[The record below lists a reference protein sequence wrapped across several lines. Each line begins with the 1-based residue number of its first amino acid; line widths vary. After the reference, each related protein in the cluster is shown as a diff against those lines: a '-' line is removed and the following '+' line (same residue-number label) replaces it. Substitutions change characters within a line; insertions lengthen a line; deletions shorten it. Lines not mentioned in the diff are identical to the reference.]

1 MTNIIEVAKTGRAG
15 CRTCKQP
22 IAKGDLRFGEQVP
35 NAFSAG
41 DMTYNWHHLPCAAKK
56 KPSALKQALDD
67 TDQEVP
73 DKEELLKAIEANAKN
88 EKPTVLPYAEYAP
101 TARASC
107 IGCAEKIEKGHLR
120 VAIESEDD
128 GSPFPRSGP
137 RYLHIACVSEHAGDD
152 PEDFFSKVKAN
163 SKNVETKDMQELES
177 ALQA

>member
-1 MTNIIEVAKTGRAG
+1 MPNIIETAKTGRAG

-22 IAKGDLRFGEQVP
+22 IAKGELRFGEEVP

-107 IGCAEKIEKGHLR
+107 VGCSEKIEKGHLR
-120 VAIESEDD
+120 VAIESEDE
-128 GSPFPRSGP
+128 GSGFPRSGP
-137 RYLHIACVSEHAGDD
+137 RYVHVACIADQAGED
-152 PEDFFSKVKAN
+152 PEEFFAKVRTN
-163 SKNVETKDMQELES
+163 SKNVETKDMQELEA
-177 ALQA
+177 ALQG

>member
-1 MTNIIEVAKTGRAG
+1 MPNIIETAKTGRAG

-22 IAKGDLRFGEQVP
+22 IGKGELRFGEEVP

-41 DMTYNWHHLPCAAKK
+41 DMTYNWHHVPCAAKK

-67 TDQEVP
+67 TDQDVP
-73 DKEELLKAIEANAKN
+73 DKEELLKTIEANAKN

-107 IGCAEKIEKGHLR
+107 MACTEKIDKGALR
-120 VAIESEDD
+120 VAVESEDD

-137 RYLHIACVSEHAGDD
+137 RYLHVDCVSEHAGED
-152 PEDFFSKVKAN
+152 PEQFLEQIKAN
-163 SKNVETKDMQELES
+163 SKNVESKDMEALEG
-177 ALQA
+177 ALVG

>member
-1 MTNIIEVAKTGRAG
+1 MPNIIETAKTGRAG

-22 IAKGDLRFGEQVP
+22 IAKGDLRFGEEVP

-67 TDQEVP
+67 TDQNVP
-73 DKEELLKAIEANAKN
+73 DKEALMKTIEENAKN

-107 IGCAEKIEKGHLR
+107 VGCSEKIEKGHLR
-120 VAIESEDD
+120 VAVESEDD

-137 RYLHIACVSEHAGDD
+137 RYLHVACAPEHAGDAPD
-152 PEDFFSKVKAN
+152 EFFEKVKNN
-163 SKNVETKDMQELES
+163 SKNVETKDMQELKA
-177 ALQA
+177 ALQG

>member
-1 MTNIIEVAKTGRAG
+1 MANIIETAKTGRAG

-22 IAKGDLRFGEQVP
+22 IPKGDLRFGEEVP

-67 TDQEVP
+67 TDQDVP

-107 IGCAEKIEKGHLR
+107 VGCSEKIEKGHLR

-137 RYLHIACVSEHAGDD
+137 RYLHIACIADHAGED
-152 PEDFFSKVKAN
+152 PEEFFSKVRTN
-163 SKNVETKDMQELES
+163 SKNVETKDMQELEA
-177 ALQA
+177 ALQS

>member
-1 MTNIIEVAKTGRAG
+1 MANIIETAKTGRAG

-22 IAKGDLRFGEQVP
+22 IPKGDLRFGEEVP

-67 TDQEVP
+67 TDQDVP

-107 IGCAEKIEKGHLR
+107 VGCSEKIEKGHLR

-137 RYLHIACVSEHAGDD
+137 RYVHIACIADHAGED
-152 PEDFFSKVKAN
+152 PEEFFSKVKTN
-163 SKNVETKDMQELES
+163 SKNVETKDMQELEA
-177 ALQA
+177 ALQS

>member
-1 MTNIIEVAKTGRAG
+1 MANIIETAKTGRAG

-22 IAKGDLRFGEQVP
+22 IPKGDLRFGEEVP

-67 TDQEVP
+67 TDQDVP

-107 IGCAEKIEKGHLR
+107 VGCSVKIEKGHLR

-137 RYLHIACVSEHAGDD
+137 RYLHIACIADHAGED
-152 PEDFFSKVKAN
+152 PEEFFSKVRTN
-163 SKNVETKDMQELES
+163 SKNVETKDMQELEA
-177 ALQA
+177 ALQS